1 MKEYIQLLL
10 QLFVV
15 SMQYTDATGKNLYIE
30 PLFGRDFVYKFAKSA
45 AKTPVFSSWALTLDG
60 SLFLRMFFHLWTKPQ
75 HESWLPLEIWNST
88 SFVRARDS
96 STQPSK
102 SLIIGQHFFFFL
114 EYNNS
119 NGLVV
124 KPFIPKNQWHII
136 LSGSFRWIT
145 KNLKYKKTLITERIL
160 V

>member
-60 SLFLRMFFHLWTKPQ
+60 SLSLRMFFHLWKKPQ
-75 HESWLPLEIWNST
+75 HESWLPFEIWNST

-102 SLIIGQHFFFFL
+102 SLIIGRHFFFFFFL
-114 EYNNS
+114 RIQQFKWAGGQTFYTEKSITYN
-119 NGLVV
+119 
-124 KPFIPKNQWHII
+124 FIWK
-136 LSGSFRWIT
+136 F
-145 KNLKYKKTLITERIL
+145 
-160 V
+160 

>member
-102 SLIIGQHFFFFL
+102 SLIIGQHFFFFF
-114 EYNNS
+114 ENTTIQMGWWS
-119 NGLVV
+119 NLLYQ
-124 KPFIPKNQWHII
+124 KINDII